1 MEYSA
6 DPGSKFQALTDPIA
20 PGSLGFT
27 MGFSPPSQFLEAG
40 SLGEDGGEYRPP
52 VSLRS
57 SSPFEVSA
65 AYLKATGRAPR

>member
-1 MEYSA
+1 M
-6 DPGSKFQALTDPIA
+6 L
-20 PGSLGFT
+20 
-27 MGFSPPSQFLEAG
+27 LEAG
-40 SLGEDGGEYRPP
+40 SLGEDGGEDRPP